1 MKTSY
6 LFLLVSLFLFTNF
19 SNAQEITVSNIAEYN
34 AALSKVN
41 SGGTIILK
49 NGEWKD
55 TNLLACGNGT
65 KENPIIIKAET
76 PGQVILSGNSR
87 LNIYG
92 NHVIVSGLWFKDGKT
107 TSKSVV
113 QFRKNSKEFANN
125 CRFTNSTISYFDVA
139 DENIKNHWVD
149 IWGKN
154 NRVDHN
160 NFTGKI
166 SSGTTLVVWLKGEEH
181 IENNH

>member
-6 LFLLVSLFLFTNF
+6 FFLLFSSFLFLNF
-19 SNAQEITVSNIAEYN
+19 CYSQNITVSNISEYN

-41 SGGTIILK
+41 NGGTIILK

-55 TNLLACGNGT
+55 TKLLAHGNGT

-76 PGQVILSGNSR
+76 PGKVILSGDSS

-92 NHVIVSGLWFKDGKT
+92 SYVIVSGLWFKDGKI
-107 TSKSVV
+107 TSKVIV
-113 QFRKNSKEFANN
+113 DFRKNSKEFANN
-125 CRFTNSTISYFDVA
+125 CRFTNSTISYVGVA
-139 DENIKNHWVD
+139 DEAIKDHWVD

-154 NRVDHN
+154 NRVDQ
-160 NFTGKI
+160 KM
-166 SSGTTLVVWLKGEEH
+166 VVKPLE
-181 IENNH
+181 